1 MAKDRGG
8 DLEIASVRPWRQC
21 AWRSSAS
28 ANASPPSRRCRRS
41 SSKRALTPASENY
54 PASRLSKRAIPSA
67 RSSAPKALALVQ
79 AAFVSQ
85 PRRLLR
91 LKEALS
97 TKVFYG
103 LRSRRGKEWLDE
115 DRHRMKTDTVFKRA
129 FNDALD
135 LIASAA
141 DGEALP
147 SENALSARLG
157 VSRTTVRKVISTLT
171 ERGALSGSG
180 RQRIVRSSIEAMRR
194 FPEAETVSAS
204 DQVEKG
210 FMEWMLR
217 DNARPGTIINEL
229 ELARQFGV
237 ATTGIREFL
246 NRFHSF
252 GLIEKRPNSG
262 WLFKGFTAGF
272 ALELFEIREMFELRS
287 AMALAAQPGSSPL
300 WRQIEALRDE
310 HVVLLKDIERRYHDF
325 SDLDSRFHRLINSAR
340 PNRFIDGFY
349 DVITLIFHYHYQWN
363 KRDERHRNEVAIQE
377 HLAYIDALLSRD
389 PPAVEQACRAH
400 LASARQ
406 TLLRSTSG

>member
-1 MAKDRGG
+1 
-8 DLEIASVRPWRQC
+8 
-21 AWRSSAS
+21 
-28 ANASPPSRRCRRS
+28 
-41 SSKRALTPASENY
+41 
-54 PASRLSKRAIPSA
+54 
-67 RSSAPKALALVQ
+67 
-79 AAFVSQ
+79 
-85 PRRLLR
+85 
-91 LKEALS
+91 
-97 TKVFYG
+97 
-103 LRSRRGKEWLDE
+103 
-115 DRHRMKTDTVFKRA
+115 MKTDAVFKRA

-180 RQRIVRSSIEAMRR
+180 RQRIVRSSIEAMQR

-246 NRFHSF
+246 NRFQSF

-287 AMALAAQPGSSPL
+287 AMAMAAQPEDSPL

-363 KRDERHRNEVAIQE
+363 KRDERQRNEVAIQE

-389 PPAVEQACRAH
+389 ATAVEQACRAH
-400 LASARQ
+400 LTSARQ